1 MKPLIPL
8 KPMKQSALLTF
19 AVCAFAVLAQTA
31 LAQAVPDYI
40 QSAVDSTARAE
51 AMKARDAARH
61 PGEMLALSGIK
72 PGDHVVEFA
81 GFGQYYTTIL
91 AEIVGPQGT
100 IDVYDLPYTDRF
112 AGEPSRAFDAAHD
125 NVNYHQVDYNAIE
138 LPQNVDIVYNV
149 LYYHDLFINKIDTA
163 ALNRKIFDSLKPDGV
178 FFIID
183 HNAAPGSGTRDTD
196 KLHRIDP
203 AVIKQEVEAA
213 GFRLEATSDLLK
225 QEEDARSGQISFAEG
240 LRDTSDQSVF
250 KFVKP

>member
-1 MKPLIPL
+1 MKTPKQLVL
-8 KPMKQSALLTF
+8 KAF
-19 AVCAFAVLAQTA
+19 AACAFLALTQLSLAQD
-31 LAQAVPDYI
+31 VPGYI
-40 QSAVDSTARAE
+40 QSAVDSAARAD

-81 GFGQYYTTIL
+81 GFGQYYTTML
-91 AEIVGPQGT
+91 AEIVGPQGSV
-100 IDVYDLPYTDRF
+100 DVYDLPYTDRF

-125 NVNYHQVDYNAIE
+125 NVNYHQVDYNTME

-149 LYYHDLFINKIDTA
+149 LYYHDLPINKIDTA
-163 ALNRKIFDSLKPDGV
+163 ALNKKIFDALKPGGV
-178 FFIID
+178 FFVID
-183 HNAAPGSGTRDTD
+183 HNAAPGSGTRDTEE
-196 KLHRIDP
+196 LHRIDP
-203 AVIKQEVEAA
+203 EVIRKEVTAA

-225 QEEDARSGQISFAEG
+225 QESDARSGRISFAEG